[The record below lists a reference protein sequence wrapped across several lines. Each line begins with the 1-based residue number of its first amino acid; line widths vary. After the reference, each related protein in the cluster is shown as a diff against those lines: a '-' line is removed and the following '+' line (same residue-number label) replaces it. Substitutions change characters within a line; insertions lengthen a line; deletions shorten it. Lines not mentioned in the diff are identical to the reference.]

1 MNIEDIVLIKSIGK
15 GAFGEVFLTSKKGTK
30 KQFATKKVQKSV
42 ALDEK
47 VKKYFNNEIYI
58 LKNVNHPNII
68 KLHEIK
74 QTLNNFYLVFEYCN
88 GGCLNN
94 CLEKYM
100 KNNGNKPFTEEIVQ
114 HFMKQ
119 IVSGIQYL
127 HNNKILHRDLK
138 LDNILLNFD
147 NEEDKKNFDFL
158 KSKVKII
165 DLGFARYLENDSL
178 AQSLLGGPINLAP
191 QILMKMRKIDNNKS
205 FGYDQKA
212 DIWSLGTICYELLIG
227 SPPFDASSY
236 EELISKIQKGNY
248 KIPNSLQLS
257 IEAISFLNSMLKY
270 DPKERLDI
278 NDLAEHKFL
287 TLNPNQFTPIN
298 SKKVQSKFSND
309 DLTLNSKNISQ
320 SVLSIFETENGPIE
334 IPTCIIHDKPRIK
347 NDPPIILKGDTDPI
361 GSMINGIKVIKIDKK
376 DDLKNV
382 QINENINN
390 KTDKK
395 NNNIINDLK
404 DILNDSFNKMNKDFN
419 YIDPMLIPVNP
430 NTDPKVLQLNI

>member
-165 DLGFARYLENDSL
+165 DLGFARYLQNDSL
-178 AQSLLGGPINLAP
+178 AQSLLGSPMYMAP

-205 FGYDQKA
+205 FGYDLKA

-248 KIPNSLQLS
+248 KIPNNLQLS
-257 IEAISFLNSMLKY
+257 IEAISFLSAMLQY

-278 NDLAEHKFL
+278 NELAKHKFL
-287 TLNPNQFTPIN
+287 TSNTNEFIPI
-298 SKKVQSKFSND
+298 
-309 DLTLNSKNISQ
+309 DLT
-320 SVLSIFETENGPIE
+320 
-334 IPTCIIHDKPRIK
+334 
-347 NDPPIILKGDTDPI
+347 
-361 GSMINGIKVIKIDKK
+361 K
-376 DDLKNV
+376 DDLMLNTKK
-382 QINENINN
+382 INN
-390 KTDKK
+390 ISSLMINHELPGYSGPKTG
-395 NNNIINDLK
+395 IINQPEDVIGKICEGKNIDDIPAEESSKKGKISKEKNKKEKDLK
-404 DILNDSFNKMNKDFN
+404 DLLHDSFEKMNKYFN

-430 NTDPKVLQLNI
+430 NIDPKVVQLDI